1 MNSPLQD
8 ALAKAREHSRVIK
21 RTAGKARHA
30 IAQGNVGTADDFV
43 RKIEE
48 RCARL
53 DRAHDAIATAPT
65 TDATTPEEGAQ
76 ASDGQEPRDYSPEA
90 IRLRD
95 QLAGCFSGYNSRMR
109 R

>member
-43 RKIEE
+43 RELTD

-53 DRAHDAIATAPT
+53 DRAHDAIATDSTA
-65 TDATTPEEGAQ
+65 DEEGAQ
-76 ASDGQEPRDYSPEA
+76 ASDGQELRDYSPEA

-95 QLAGCFSGYNSRMR
+95 QLAGCVAGYNSRMR